1 MASLRQEH
9 QYGLSCGKNN
19 KNSPNRTLYHVKL
32 TDTAIRALEAYQNLK
47 GSLSSEPS
55 ICFKGSQGYIK
66 IPAPTSDSPSAL
78 RVFSFYLSSDSK
90 DQPQAS
96 FDCIHQYVSSDGRE
110 QLEGQ
115 GSIQDKITVCATDDS
130 YQMTRERMSQVE
142 KDSWSRSA
150 IEIKPGATHP
160 SKCVKYQK
168 RPGPLPASDTSF
180 SKYSVNNRRNGSMAT
195 SMQKPLKDRILHLLA
210 LKPYRKPELL
220 LWLERERASPKDKAE
235 LGAILEEV
243 AKLNPKDSSYSLRD
257 DFYRHVQRDWPGYNE
272 EEKQL
277 VSRLLSRKL
286 QPHIGNQSRNP
297 QPNPSVLK
305 TSEDQSI
312 AKNPTVKRP
321 VPFDSQER
329 LAAKRQKLTDQRL
342 QQQPAVNGLLNNKG
356 GHDDATPTLNPSF
369 HTKTEF
375 QRTDNHT
382 DSQNGL
388 PGSHNSF
395 PLMHKLSS
403 TSDTPVS
410 ETREQEPKVSSLQPT
425 QRDSNCAQPQ
435 LANSQHRKKKS
446 KKHKDKE
453 REKLKDDHRTDWL
466 KTNNELKKNPDKL
479 DNPDITNTV
488 VSEEKPD
495 YVLTYSPITSL
506 EQRERYQEDF
516 CAEYD
521 EYKDLHSRIATITH
535 MFVQLGSKIKS
546 LSPGTQEY
554 KTMEDQILEKYN
566 KYRKKFP
573 GYREEKKR
581 CEYLHEKLSYI
592 KQLIMDYDVSKA
604 SS

>member
-1 MASLRQEH
+1 MA
-9 QYGLSCGKNN
+9 
-19 KNSPNRTLYHVKL
+19 
-32 TDTAIRALEAYQNLK
+32 A
-47 GSLSSEPS
+47 
-55 ICFKGSQGYIK
+55 
-66 IPAPTSDSPSAL
+66 
-78 RVFSFYLSSDSK
+78 
-90 DQPQAS
+90 
-96 FDCIHQYVSSDGRE
+96 
-110 QLEGQ
+110 
-115 GSIQDKITVCATDDS
+115 
-130 YQMTRERMSQVE
+130 
-142 KDSWSRSA
+142 
-150 IEIKPGATHP
+150 
-160 SKCVKYQK
+160 
-168 RPGPLPASDTSF
+168 
-180 SKYSVNNRRNGSMAT
+180 
-195 SMQKPLKDRILHLLA
+195 SMQKPLKDRIVHLLA

-220 LWLERERASPKDKAE
+220 LWLEREKASPKDKAE
-235 LGAILEEV
+235 LGAVLEEV

-257 DFYRHVQRDWPGYNE
+257 DFYRHVQRDWPGYSE
-272 EEKQL
+272 EERQL
-277 VSRLLSRKL
+277 VSRLLARKL

-297 QPNPSVLK
+297 QANMSVLR

-312 AKNPTVKRP
+312 AKNPPVKRP

-329 LAAKRQKLTDQRL
+329 LAAKRHKLTDQRL

-375 QRTDNHT
+375 QRTTNNT

-388 PGSHNSF
+388 PGSHNGF

-403 TSDTPVS
+403 TSDSQIS
-410 ETREQEPKVSSLQPT
+410 ENRGQEPNVSSLQPP
-425 QRDSNCAQPQ
+425 QRDSDFAQAQ
-435 LANSQHRKKKS
+435 LTNNQHRKKKS

-453 REKLKDDHRTDWL
+453 RERLKDDQGSEWL
-466 KTNNELKKNPDKL
+466 KTSSDLKTNPDKL
-479 DNPDITNTV
+479 DNPDITNAV

-495 YVLTYSPITSL
+495 YVLAYNPITSL
-506 EQRERYQEDF
+506 EQRQRYQEDF

-535 MFVQLGSKIKS
+535 MFVQLGSKIKNM
-546 LSPGTQEY
+546 SPGTQEY
-554 KTMEDQILEKYN
+554 KIMEDQILEKYN